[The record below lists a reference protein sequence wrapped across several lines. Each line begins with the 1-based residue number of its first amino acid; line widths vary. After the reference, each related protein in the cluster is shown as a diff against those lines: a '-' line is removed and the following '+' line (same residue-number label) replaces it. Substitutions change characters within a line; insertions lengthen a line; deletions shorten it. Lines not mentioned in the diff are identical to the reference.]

1 MTKNLS
7 KTNLET
13 AKINFSKQL
22 NKALFKKYDKKTSV
36 VFFVNQ
42 FNLRAHGTHPI
53 AYETG
58 RKWLN
63 GATLPQL
70 SKLQIL
76 IDWLDLDMQK
86 LFTIT
91 EHKQV
96 VSDILSTKIKSAIEE
111 NLDKGNILSQII
123 NLTLELNLEHQ
134 SLLLATALILN
145 DFSKKE
151 NPSFLYHSFLNVLNA
166 IIESEK

>member
-42 FNLRAHGTHPI
+42 FNLRVHGTHPI

-70 SKLQIL
+70 SKL
-76 IDWLDLDMQK
+76 
-86 LFTIT
+86 
-91 EHKQV
+91 
-96 VSDILSTKIKSAIEE
+96 A
-111 NLDKGNILSQII
+111 
-123 NLTLELNLEHQ
+123 
-134 SLLLATALILN
+134 
-145 DFSKKE
+145 
-151 NPSFLYHSFLNVLNA
+151 
-166 IIESEK
+166 